1 METTTQ
7 TSDRHAQFSADLER
21 ELATGELVFPTSMQ
35 AAVKIRR
42 ALDEEDASIA
52 TVARTIGLEPVLSVK
67 MLRMA
72 NSAFY
77 NTSGSEV
84 TDVHRALMRIG
95 ISNARVMA
103 LAVIGDQMATAT
115 EFAPVWRLAEQLW
128 RHTLDVAA
136 LSYAIAL
143 QLDDVSPDTAL
154 LAGMVHDIGQFYL
167 LSRVHAY
174 PELLE
179 EQNEMS
185 ELILQWQQR
194 VGQKVLAS
202 LGTPDVIV
210 HALDEQENPSG
221 EWPPNKLSDVIY
233 LANSAAGTPN
243 PFSTLSLETQIVMR
257 QEAFKNVDRAV
268 VNRLLDEARVQRAQ
282 ALAMLTA

>member
-1 METTTQ
+1 METTT
-7 TSDRHAQFSADLER
+7 TSDRRAQFSADLER
-21 ELATGELVFPTSMQ
+21 ELASGELVFPTSMQ

-42 ALDEEDASIA
+42 ALDEDDASIA

-77 NTSGSEV
+77 NPDGHQV

-95 ISNARVMA
+95 MSNARVMA

-185 ELILQWQQR
+185 EFILHWQQR
-194 VGQKVLAS
+194 VGQQVLAAF
-202 LGTPDVIV
+202 GTPEVIV
-210 HALDEQENPSG
+210 QALDQQDNPSG
-221 EWPPNKLSDVIY
+221 EWPPSRLSDVIY

-243 PFSTLSLETQIVMR
+243 PFSILSLEQQIVMR